1 MAKHAVAAKKSTKST
16 DPRDTNAAATE
27 QQAIGRTGPAD
38 QTPPPDEGFSLSKL
52 DPLDQHFI
60 GRDIPIVG
68 GVIGSGLDLVNDLLG
83 RHAADPNSVTRA
95 EWDAAREATK
105 NQYDAAG
112 HRISDYLD
120 MALSDHERAA
130 GGPGTTPIRDVTP
143 ITAKDLGYHDVNAPG
158 PATVYDP
165 GQVERYRA
173 PIIGAPTKVE
183 MGPIGAAREV
193 QAAEIGPA
201 AQAGPVRVGTTT
213 INTGQSDADRAA
225 QMGNLDQL
233 ERLASG
239 QGPSVAEN
247 ELKAALADVGQQ
259 QMGLAASARGSE
271 RAGARRGAI
280 QAIGEKGFQ
289 AAKAGAAARAGEV
302 LSARQ
307 QLTGA
312 LSDVRGAD
320 TALATEQARLTQ
332 QAQALQAQIDQA
344 LASGNRDAYN
354 ALKAQQAQLI
364 QQARTVSAQ
373 MANQRQEFVTAT
385 GASIDEGNAA
395 RELQRNLTQAG
406 LDTSAAA
413 AGTAAANERAGH
425 MADTRTKV
433 GEDDLDRGLNVATG
447 NANRDSNTDVE
458 GGRQQIQV
466 GQINNEQGVNR
477 DVAEGNRK
485 TQDFNA
491 TTGALNSATG
501 QVGNAAQLT
510 LAQVKAMTDAD
521 LQQLV
526 ARGNAAAAAE
536 LARRQAQS
544 GAAAL
549 GEKVIG
555 AAGGKPP
562 IPGGG

>member
-201 AQAGPVRVGTTT
+201 AQAGPVRVGHDHDQHRPERRGPRGAD
-213 INTGQSDADRAA
+213 GQHRRARA
-225 QMGNLDQL
+225 PGL
-233 ERLASG
+233 
-239 QGPSVAEN
+239 GPGAF
-247 ELKAALADVGQQ
+247 G
-259 QMGLAASARGSE
+259 RGE
-271 RAGARRGAI
+271 RAQGRAGGR
-280 QAIGEKGFQ
+280 
-289 AAKAGAAARAGEV
+289 GAAADGPGR
-302 LSARQ
+302 
-307 QLTGA
+307 
-312 LSDVRGAD
+312 VR
-320 TALATEQARLTQ
+320 ARL
-332 QAQALQAQIDQA
+332 
-344 LASGNRDAYN
+344 
-354 ALKAQQAQLI
+354 
-364 QQARTVSAQ
+364 
-373 MANQRQEFVTAT
+373 
-385 GASIDEGNAA
+385 
-395 RELQRNLTQAG
+395 
-406 LDTSAAA
+406 
-413 AGTAAANERAGH
+413 
-425 MADTRTKV
+425 
-433 GEDDLDRGLNVATG
+433 
-447 NANRDSNTDVE
+447 
-458 GGRQQIQV
+458 
-466 GQINNEQGVNR
+466 
-477 DVAEGNRK
+477 
-485 TQDFNA
+485 
-491 TTGALNSATG
+491 
-501 QVGNAAQLT
+501 
-510 LAQVKAMTDAD
+510 
-521 LQQLV
+521 
-526 ARGNAAAAAE
+526 
-536 LARRQAQS
+536 
-544 GAAAL
+544 
-549 GEKVIG
+549 
-555 AAGGKPP
+555 
-562 IPGGG
+562 

>member
-259 QMGLAASARGSE
+259 QMGLAASARGS
-271 RAGARRGAI
+271 RARRRPPGAI

-302 LSARQ
+302 LIAARQ

-332 QAQALQAQIDQA
+332 QAQALQAQID
-344 LASGNRDAYN
+344 SGAG
-354 ALKAQQAQLI
+354 
-364 QQARTVSAQ
+364 
-373 MANQRQEFVTAT
+373 QRQPRRLQRAQGPT
-385 GASIDEGNAA
+385 GAAHPAGAHGQRPDGEPAPGIRHRHR
-395 RELQRNLTQAG
+395 REHRRGQRR
-406 LDTSAAA
+406 SRAAA
-413 AGTAAANERAGH
+413 QPHPGRARHLGRRRRHRRRERA
-425 MADTRTKV
+425 
-433 GEDDLDRGLNVATG
+433 RGPH
-447 NANRDSNTDVE
+447 
-458 GGRQQIQV
+458 GRHAH
-466 GQINNEQGVNR
+466 QGR
-477 DVAEGNRK
+477 
-485 TQDFNA
+485 
-491 TTGALNSATG
+491 
-501 QVGNAAQLT
+501 
-510 LAQVKAMTDAD
+510 
-521 LQQLV
+521 
-526 ARGNAAAAAE
+526 RG
-536 LARRQAQS
+536 
-544 GAAAL
+544 
-549 GEKVIG
+549 
-555 AAGGKPP
+555 
-562 IPGGG
+562 